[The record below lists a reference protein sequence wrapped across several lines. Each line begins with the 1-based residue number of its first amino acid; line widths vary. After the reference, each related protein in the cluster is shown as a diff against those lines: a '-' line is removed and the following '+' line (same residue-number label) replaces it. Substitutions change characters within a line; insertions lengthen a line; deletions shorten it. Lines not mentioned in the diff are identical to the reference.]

1 MKLFK
6 KEAQKKVELSAE
18 EKAFIDAGYAE
29 IRKENLKAF
38 GRDALIGA
46 AVAAAAVAVY
56 KIVETRDGARTGG
69 CDTQPTTPTDADAA
83 ALCREYGMSD
93 LNPGSYF

>member
-1 MKLFK
+1 MALFK
-6 KEAQKKVELSAE
+6 KKETPKKVELTAE

-29 IRKENLKAF
+29 IRKANLKAF

-56 KIVETRDGARTGG
+56 KIAESRDGGRTG
-69 CDTQPTTPTDADAA
+69 CDAPETPSDADTA
-83 ALCREYGMSD
+83 ALCREYGTTD
-93 LNPGSYF
+93 FNVGSYF